1 MQLVIKN
8 VETRDTKNDKNK
20 NTGKPYTLNEF
31 RVSGSLDGAEGT
43 FTLKAFG
50 ASNNNPP
57 VGVPIEVT
65 ASEFRGRKEYLA
77 AAFPAGGAAC
87 TAPQATAAT
96 AGGYRAGRPSV
107 PYTFE
112 EYEALFCHAAGFVAL
127 LVKENSIPQECMG
140 PLTSTYIIGA
150 QSMGLKVDM
159 DQLPM

>member
-96 AGGYRAGRPSV
+96 GQAS
-107 PYTFE
+107 
-112 EYEALFCHAAGFVAL
+112 FVAARNILRHHFL
-127 LVKENSIPQECMG
+127 LVVPHALRRRLRLLPVAAIGLVVRPCRTRSRNTRRCSVT
-140 PLTSTYIIGA
+140 PLAS
-150 QSMGLKVDM
+150 
-159 DQLPM
+159 LPCW